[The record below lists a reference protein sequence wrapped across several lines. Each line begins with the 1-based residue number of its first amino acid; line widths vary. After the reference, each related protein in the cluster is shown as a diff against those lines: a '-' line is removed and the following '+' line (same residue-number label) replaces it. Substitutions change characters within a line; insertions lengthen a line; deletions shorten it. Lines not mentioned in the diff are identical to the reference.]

1 MPPIGGIFV
10 ENAFRTSP
18 LLVRKLL
25 SALRPGPWALL
36 VLAAV
41 CFAGGLLA
49 NRYGHLPSV
58 VRRTDL
64 RRLHQLV
71 RAAEVVAGRDA
82 DTVAAQVQHSSYSFA
97 RLLRQTHYPTFVFQD
112 GKLRYWSSA
121 ALHPT
126 PDDLVGT
133 LPEAMVETTFGQFL
147 LVRHRVGRWQV
158 LAYVPLA
165 RRYGISNRYLRE
177 GSDADVFQGLR
188 LRVVLDSANRQ
199 LPVFRSSDGRYLF
212 SIQQQ
217 APYRL
222 TGQYAPLGLLLL
234 GALCYGAGWAWL
246 ALRYWRAGRV
256 EAALAVL
263 AGPLLLLRGALL
275 YWGLPFTLIE
285 LPLFDPRVYA
295 ASRLSPSLGDLLLNA
310 VLVFGGAAATGVLW
324 VRARVAARV
333 RAPRTMPAQ
342 MVVVAGLVLLFWAL
356 LQLLYG
362 TYTDMLNSSQ
372 LSLDVTRGLPV
383 TGFRLVLA
391 LALVVQTGAY
401 LIGFFLLTQLA
412 DAVMRHVS
420 ESFLVPATALT
431 AAAVLAAG
439 VATGAVQWQLL
450 SVLATFGAL
459 VRLARLRAGALG
471 GYQLGALGV
480 LLGAL
485 AAATGALV
493 LHQQFEQQLLADKQ
507 RLASS
512 LLVDND
518 FQGEFLL
525 EERIHKIAADP
536 FVRQALVGAFGQ
548 AGDAER
554 RVDRQY
560 LGDYF
565 DKYESQVTLYDAAGQ
580 PLDAPAGTP
589 SLANIRRAI
598 RRNATRTDQRGVYLL
613 RSDNSFSSRHYVAL
627 ATVEGPGPGRAG
639 PALGTVRVDLTLKK
653 LSSYSVLP
661 ELLVDQKFFQFSVV
675 SQFSYAGYD
684 HGRLVYSEGEFDYA
698 NRLPATRLRDPAL
711 YTNGL
716 ELGGF
721 QHLAVRGARQRAVVI
736 TTARYSLA
744 DGLANF
750 SFQFL
755 LSVVF
760 WLVLGGAWLLLRRRA
775 GARLRLNF
783 SGRIQLL
790 LNMGI
795 VVPLLVVSI
804 ATASQLI
811 ASYRLDLIRTY
822 ERRGRLA
829 LNSVRAQRHLL
840 ADSTARPV
848 LAQLARTVAALTETD
863 VNLYNAR
870 GELLASSQPLIFEA
884 GLLGPLLNPEAVATL
899 RERGAPRALL
909 TEQAGSLAFTALYLP
924 VRASAGEVA
933 DSAGYPL
940 VGARRRVLADDELLP
955 DDAAGP
961 IVGYVGVPFFDS
973 AKNLDT
979 KLTGLFTTLLN
990 IVTLMFLLFLGLA
1003 FVAARQLTAPLK
1015 RITERLTRTTLT
1027 GQNEPIPYRSS
1038 DDEIGLLVREYNAMI
1053 GKLEASR
1060 RELAAQEKE
1069 VAWRE
1074 MARQV
1079 AHEIKNPLTPMKLS
1093 LQFLQ
1098 KAIAERRPNSEEL
1111 IGRISQTLITQVDV
1125 LSDIATS
1132 FSTFTNLP
1140 AMRPERLDV
1149 VAVLR
1154 HCADLFQQS
1163 DGDEHDELRF
1173 ELPPDGAFTVFAD
1186 ESLLVRTFNNL
1197 LLNARQAVPP
1207 GRPAR
1212 QTVALRAEGPHKVLI
1227 TIADNGTGIADDV
1240 RAKVFVPNFTTKE
1253 SGSGIGLAVAKRGIE
1268 SAGGRIW
1275 FETVVGVG
1283 TQFYIELPLAG

>member
-10 ENAFRTSP
+10 GNTFRTS
-18 LLVRKLL
+18 LLPVKKLL
-25 SALRPGPWALL
+25 AALHLGPVTLL
-36 VLAAV
+36 VLATV
-41 CFAGGLLA
+41 CFAGGFLA
-49 NRYGHLPSV
+49 SRYGQLPGV

-71 RAAEVVAGRDA
+71 RAAETVASCDA
-82 DTVAAQVQHSSYSFA
+82 DTVAAQVQRSNYSFA
-97 RLLRQTHYPTFVFQD
+97 RLLRQAYYPTFIFQD

-121 ALHPT
+121 ALRPT
-126 PDDLVGT
+126 PDDLLEA
-133 LPEAMVETTFGQFL
+133 LPETAVETAFGQFL
-147 LVRHRVGRWQV
+147 LVRRRVGHWHV
-158 LAYVPLA
+158 LAYVPLE
-165 RRYGISNRYLRE
+165 RHYGISNRYLRE
-177 GSDADVFQGLR
+177 GGAADVFQGLR
-188 LRVVLDSANRQ
+188 LRVVRDSVNRR
-199 LPVFRSSDGRYLF
+199 LPAFRDPDGRYLF

-217 APYRL
+217 VPYRL

-234 GALCYGAGWAWL
+234 GVLFYGAGWAWL
-246 ALRYWRAGRV
+246 ALRYWRTGRV
-256 EAALAVL
+256 GAALAVL

-275 YWGLPFTLIE
+275 YWGLPFSLIE

-310 VLVFGGAAATGVLW
+310 VLAFGGAAAVGVLW
-324 VRARVAARV
+324 VRSQVAARM
-333 RAPRTMPAQ
+333 RAPRTLRGQ
-342 MVVVAGLVLLFWAL
+342 MMITAGLALLFWAL

-362 TYTDMLNSSQ
+362 DYTAVLNSSQ

-383 TGFRLVLA
+383 TGFRLALA
-391 LALVVQTGAY
+391 FALVVQTGAY

-412 DAVMRHVS
+412 DVAMRHVS
-420 ESFLVPATALT
+420 ESFLVPATALM
-431 AAAVLAAG
+431 AVVLLVVG

-450 SVLATFGAL
+450 GVLATFGAL
-459 VRLARLRAGALG
+459 VRLARLRAAVLG
-471 GYQLGALGV
+471 GYQLWVLGV

-485 AAATGALV
+485 AAATGALA
-493 LHQQFEQQLLADKQ
+493 LHQQFEQQLLVDKQ

-525 EERIHKIAADP
+525 EERIHKIVVDP
-536 FVRQALVGAFGQ
+536 FVRQALVGALGQ

-580 PLDAPAGTP
+580 PLNAPAGP
-589 SLANIRRAI
+589 SLASIRRAI

-627 ATVEGPGPGRAG
+627 ATVGAGGAGRAG
-639 PALGTVRVDLTLKK
+639 PLLGTVRVDLTLKK

-661 ELLVDQKFFQFSVV
+661 ELLVDQKFFQPSVV

-698 NRLPATRLRDPAL
+698 NRLPAIRLRDPHL
-711 YTNGL
+711 YANGL

-721 QHLAVRGARQRAVVI
+721 QHLAVRGARQRTVVM

-829 LNSVRAQRHLL
+829 LNSVRAQRRLL
-840 ADSTARPV
+840 VDSTARPV
-848 LAQLARTVAALTETD
+848 LAALARTVAALTETD

-940 VGARRRVLADDELLP
+940 MGARRRVLADDELLP

-1027 GQNEPIPYRSS
+1027 GENEPIPYRSS

-1098 KAIAERRPNSEEL
+1098 KAIAERRPNAEEL

-1163 DGDEHDELRF
+1163 DGDEHDELHF
-1173 ELPPDGAFTVFAD
+1173 ELPPDGAFIVFAD

-1197 LLNARQAVPP
+1197 LLNAKQAVPP

-1212 QTVALRAEGPHKVLI
+1212 QTVALRAEGSHKVLI

-1240 RAKVFVPNFTTKE
+1240 RSKMFVPNFTTKE

-1275 FETVVGVG
+1275 FETVVGEG